1 MSGFFGSGGSGHGGM
16 RGGGG
21 RGPAPGGRDL
31 QKLFDRLPP
40 HSLEAEMAV
49 LGSMI
54 IEPSVIDEVMELI
67 TSGDAFYSEAH
78 AVIFD
83 TLRELHDRVQAGDLV
98 QLQEALRNKGVLE
111 DINGVEYLVRLAEQ
125 TPSAANAAYYA
136 RIVRDKAQ
144 LRALI
149 DAAGSILYDA
159 YHAGELDEH
168 GGRTVVDNAER
179 AIFEIAEAATNE
191 DQVSLEVLLNQTLD
205 MLDAHEGRHI
215 TGLATNFTDLD
226 EISSGLQG
234 GELIIVAARP
244 SMGKTALA
252 LNLAEQVAFGGSPYA
267 EDGPKTPVGFF
278 SMEMSK
284 QAIAQRLLWSR
295 ANVDSHRLRTNRL
308 RKEDFQQLM
317 DAAASL
323 SQAPLYIDD
332 TPGLTVMQLR
342 AKARRMVKRH
352 GIKCIFVD
360 YLQLMGAP
368 GSARDGRQQEV
379 SAISRGVK
387 ALARELE
394 IPIVCLAQL
403 NRGAEQREG
412 HRPRMADLR
421 ESGSIE
427 QDADVI
433 VLLHREEYYH
443 VGDLEWADDNPDK
456 IGVAELIIAKQRN
469 GPTGVV
475 TLAWDSKTTR
485 FKNYAGYHGQY
496 ENAAP
501 PNAPAAPARAGAS
514 AAGASSS
521 YHAPAPSTSAAVE
534 PKGGA
539 AGSGGTG
546 AFANRPRT
554 GPIEDHR
561 DGGGPTEPDWA
572 EDDVDDNELPPF

>member
-1 MSGFFGSGGSGHGGM
+1 MIAEEHRRILNGV
-16 RGGGG
+16 
-21 RGPAPGGRDL
+21 
-31 QKLFDRLPP
+31 PP

-54 IEPSVIDEVMELI
+54 IEPSVIDDVIELVP
-67 TSGDAFYSEAH
+67 SGDAFYSESH

-83 TLRELHDRVQAGDLV
+83 SLRQLHDRTQAGDLV
-98 QLQEALRNKGVLE
+98 QLMEVLKGKGALDSV
-111 DINGVEYLVRLAEQ
+111 NGVEYLVQLAEQ
-125 TPSAANAAYYA
+125 TPSAANAAHYA

-149 DAAGSILYDA
+149 DAAGSILFDA
-159 YHAGELDEH
+159 YHAGDLDEE
-168 GGRTVVDNAER
+168 GGRAVMDNAER
-179 AIFEIAEAATNE
+179 AIFEIAESATNE

-215 TGLATNFTDLD
+215 TGLASNYTDLD
-226 EISSGLQG
+226 EMTSGLQE

-252 LNLAEQVAFGGSPYA
+252 LNLAEQVAFGGSPYS
-267 EDGPKTPVGFF
+267 EHGPRTPVGFF

-284 QAIAQRLLWSR
+284 QAVAQRLLWSR

-323 SQAPLYIDD
+323 SEAPLYIDD
-332 TPGLTVMQLR
+332 TPGLTAMQLR
-342 AKARRMVKRH
+342 AKARRMVKRY
-352 GIKCIFVD
+352 GVRCIFVD

-387 ALARELE
+387 ALARELS

-443 VGDLEWADDNPDK
+443 VGDASWIDENPDK

-485 FKNYAGYHGQY
+485 FRNVWHG
-496 ENAAP
+496 
-501 PNAPAAPARAGAS
+501 R
-514 AAGASSS
+514 
-521 YHAPAPSTSAAVE
+521 
-534 PKGGA
+534 GGEA
-539 AGSGGTG
+539 
-546 AFANRPRT
+546 
-554 GPIEDHR
+554 
-561 DGGGPTEPDWA
+561 
-572 EDDVDDNELPPF
+572 

>member
-1 MSGFFGSGGSGHGGM
+1 MSDVYAEGAGAAVGTRSDRRPGPGRAPFG
-16 RGGGG
+16 
-21 RGPAPGGRDL
+21 APGGRDL
-31 QKLFDRLPP
+31 QRLFDRLPP

-54 IEPSVIDEVMELI
+54 IEPSIIDEVMEVI
-67 TSGDAFYSEAH
+67 SSGDAFYSESH

-83 TLRELHDRVQAGDLV
+83 ALRQLHDRTQSGDLV
-98 QLQEALRNKGVLE
+98 QLTEALKSKGALD
-111 DINGVEYLVRLAEQ
+111 DIGGGVDGVDYLVRLAEQ

-159 YHAGELDEH
+159 YNAGDLDEH
-168 GGRTVVDNAER
+168 GGRAVMDNAER
-179 AIFEIAEAATNE
+179 SIFEIAEAATNE

-215 TGLATNFTDLD
+215 TGLATNYTDLD
-226 EISSGLQG
+226 EITSGLQD

-252 LNLAEQVAFGGSPYA
+252 LNLAEQVAFGGSPYS
-267 EDGPKTPVGFF
+267 EHGPKTPVGFF

-284 QAIAQRLLWSR
+284 QAVAQRLLWSR

-323 SQAPLYIDD
+323 SEAPLYIDD

-352 GIKCIFVD
+352 GVKCVFVD

-433 VLLHREEYYH
+433 ALLHREEYYH
-443 VGDLEWADDNPDK
+443 VGDASWADENPDK
-456 IGVAELIIAKQRN
+456 IGVAEIIIAKQRN

-485 FKNYAGYHGQY
+485 FRNYGGYHGVY
-496 ENAAP
+496 EETP
-501 PNAPAAPARAGAS
+501 PAS
-514 AAGASSS
+514 APSSARPASGASSS
-521 YHAPAPSTSAAVE
+521 YHAE
-534 PKGGA
+534 PKPAEPA
-539 AGSGGTG
+539 APGG

-554 GPIEDHR
+554 GPAEDHR
-561 DGGGPTEPDWA
+561 DGGGP
-572 EDDVDDNELPPF
+572 EDVFDADDGDLPPF